1 MTALRY
7 EELSD
12 SDKPFHCPTCTAME
26 QQQTILELHR
36 TVTSLQEEVKKMQI
50 AINALQEKDAA
61 NTLSL
66 SDDVSEL
73 KAIVALLQVSRA
85 ENPSASKLP
94 DNTQPW
100 CEVVRRK
107 PPHSGGKGKGERGKN
122 GKGGRGKN
130 GKGGSEQGEMKQ
142 PKEHGVPNH
151 NGPSQSKGK
160 TARHQNQSPRQFRS
174 LPGKRKVWGTRK
186 ACSSDTVKD
195 TISKLV
201 STKVAVVVKRKYKL
215 VNGNKTVKW
224 WHVLRG
230 DEETMA
236 LLEKEWSK
244 VKEQTSWSIEPCL
257 EFEVNTQVLS
267 PDLDENSIVT
277 RNEPGD
283 GKSHTS
289 QAAIQPPTMDMIQ
302 PSNNTDASPSS
313 APTMDTIE
321 PSNNTD
327 ASPSSAQN
335 TNGRADLTQN

>member
-1 MTALRY
+1 MSVICPICSDSIVETTTDVEGQEAILCEGNCSSWYHRWCAGVTALRY

-151 NGPSQSKGK
+151 NGPSQAKQLGIKIKVPISFDPFLAQGLGYSKSLFI
-160 TARHQNQSPRQFRS
+160 RHCQRYH
-174 LPGKRKVWGTRK
+174 L
-186 ACSSDTVKD
+186 
-195 TISKLV
+195 
-201 STKVAVVVKRKYKL
+201 
-215 VNGNKTVKW
+215 
-224 WHVLRG
+224 
-230 DEETMA
+230 
-236 LLEKEWSK
+236 
-244 VKEQTSWSIEPCL
+244 
-257 EFEVNTQVLS
+257 
-267 PDLDENSIVT
+267 
-277 RNEPGD
+277 
-283 GKSHTS
+283 
-289 QAAIQPPTMDMIQ
+289 
-302 PSNNTDASPSS
+302 
-313 APTMDTIE
+313 
-321 PSNNTD
+321 
-327 ASPSSAQN
+327 
-335 TNGRADLTQN
+335 